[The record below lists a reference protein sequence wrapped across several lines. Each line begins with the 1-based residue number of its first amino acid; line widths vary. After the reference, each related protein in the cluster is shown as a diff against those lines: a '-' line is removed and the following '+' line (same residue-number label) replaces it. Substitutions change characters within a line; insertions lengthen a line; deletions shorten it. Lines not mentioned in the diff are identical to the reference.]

1 MQIERA
7 TTDHLDQLAPLFDQY
22 RMFYE
27 QPTDLTAAR
36 AFLRARLEGSES
48 VIFLALDA
56 GDPAGFTQLYPTF
69 SSVSMAR
76 VWTLND
82 LFVTQAC
89 RRRGVAGALMNAAAE
104 HARETGA
111 IRVELETQADNT
123 AAQALYERLG
133 YVESIGFRHYAF
145 SLGSF

>member
-1 MQIERA
+1 MQIECA

-56 GDPAGFTQLYPTF
+56 GDPAGFT
-69 SSVSMAR
+69 
-76 VWTLND
+76 
-82 LFVTQAC
+82 
-89 RRRGVAGALMNAAAE
+89 
-104 HARETGA
+104 
-111 IRVELETQADNT
+111 
-123 AAQALYERLG
+123 
-133 YVESIGFRHYAF
+133 
-145 SLGSF
+145 